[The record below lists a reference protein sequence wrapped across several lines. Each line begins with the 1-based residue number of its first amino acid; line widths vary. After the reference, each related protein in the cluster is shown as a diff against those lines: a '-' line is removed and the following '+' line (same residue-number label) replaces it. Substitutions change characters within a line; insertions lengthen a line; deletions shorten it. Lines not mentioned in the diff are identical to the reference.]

1 MKKLL
6 TLIAIALAVVVSS
19 CSKFDDSAI
28 WDKLNEHEQTL
39 NDHEKRI
46 AALEELCKQMN
57 TNINALQT
65 LVEALEKRD
74 YITNVSPVREDG
86 EIIGYTISF
95 ANSDTI
101 TIYHGKNGKD
111 GVDGTDGKDSYTP
124 LIGVMK
130 DTDGIYYWTLDGEWL
145 LDDSGNKIKAVGED
159 GCDGQ
164 DGTDGSNGKDGQ
176 DGQDGQDG
184 EDGTDG
190 KDGKDGVDGV
200 TPRLKIEN
208 DYWYV
213 SYDEGITWIELGRAT
228 GEDGAD
234 GADGSDGADGDSIF
248 TSVTQDDEY
257 VYFHLADGSVIKIA
271 LATQDSK
278 IISFAD
284 KDVKKVCIG
293 MWDVDGDA
301 ELSFQEAANV
311 ETIGVVFTDNTE
323 IEYFNEFK
331 YFINVSSIDAD
342 AFKGCVNLKTLGIP
356 SSIMSIDASAFSGC
370 SSLTQVKFEEDS
382 MLTVLEGSFSETKD
396 SYSGVFA
403 DCISLKYI
411 NIPASVTEIQAGAFQ
426 GCKSLLE
433 VKFEANSSLRTIGGG
448 HSLYSKYSAGET
460 SYYIARYGAFAFCV
474 SLKEI
479 EIPSS
484 VETIEEC
491 AFIGCSGLSS
501 VTFEQGS
508 RLTQLKGGYAWKK
521 YGTKIYYEAK
531 STFGCFENCTSLLSV
546 CIPSSVEVI
555 EACAF
560 QNCSSL
566 SSVIFEPN
574 SKLREFSDGCSGG
587 TYYTFITGA
596 FAKCTSLTSITIP
609 ASVEKIGIGTFN
621 LCESLKSVNFEEN
634 SLLTT
639 IGGAKGSIDSYS
651 PDSQG
656 TKEYG
661 SFSYCTSLTSIT
673 IPSNVT
679 NIGAVAFSNCSA
691 LMDIYCSAVNVPTIK
706 SNTFTGIPNAHR
718 FYVPQSSLEAYKSA
732 GNWSKYADSIVGYD
746 F

>member
-86 EIIGYTISF
+86 VVVGYTISF
-95 ANSDTI
+95 ASSDTI
-101 TIYHGKNGKD
+101 TIYNGKD
-111 GVDGTDGKDSYTP
+111 GSDGTGGYTP
-124 LIGVMK
+124 QIGVKK
-130 DTDGIYYWTLDGEWL
+130 DADGLYYWTLDGEWL

-159 GCDGQ
+159 GRDGQ
-164 DGTDGSNGKDGQ
+164 DGTDGTNGSNGSN
-176 DGQDGQDG
+176 GQDGQDG

-190 KDGKDGVDGV
+190 RDGVDGI

-213 SYDEGITWIELGRAT
+213 SYDEGATWIELGRAT

-234 GADGSDGADGDSIF
+234 GSDGSDGDSIF

-257 VYFHLADGSVIKIA
+257 VYFHLTDGSVIKIP

-284 KDVKKVCIG
+284 KDVKRVCVG
-293 MWDVDGDA
+293 LWDFDGDT
-301 ELSFQEAANV
+301 ELSYEEAANV
-311 ETIGVVFTDNTE
+311 DTIGNVFSQNTD

-331 YFINVSSIDAD
+331 YFTSVPSIDAD

-356 SSIMSIDASAFSGC
+356 SSITFIDASAFVGC
-370 SSLTQVKFEEDS
+370 SSLYQVKFEKDS
-382 MLTVLEGSFSETKD
+382 KLTVLEGKFSESSD

-403 DCISLKYI
+403 NCTSLKYV
-411 NIPASVTEIQAGAFQ
+411 NIPSSVTEIKAGAFQ
-426 GCKSLLE
+426 NCKNLVE
-433 VKFEANSSLRTIGGG
+433 VKFEDSSSLRTIGGG
-448 HSLYSKYSAGET
+448 HNMYTKTSAGST
-460 SYYIARYGAFAFCV
+460 SYYIARYGAFAFCT
-474 SLKEI
+474 SLREI

-491 AFIGCSGLSS
+491 AFIGCTNLSS
-501 VTFEQGS
+501 VNFEQDS
-508 RLTQLKGGYAWKK
+508 RLTHLKGGYAYKK
-521 YGTKIYYEAK
+521 YGSKIYYEAK
-531 STFGCFENCTSLLSV
+531 STFGCFQDCVSLLSI
-546 CIPSSVEVI
+546 CIPSNVEVI
-555 EACAF
+555 DACVF

-566 SSVIFEPN
+566 ASVTFEPN
-574 SKLREFSDGCSGG
+574 SKLREFGDGCSGG

-621 LCESLKSVNFEEN
+621 LCESLTSVYFEDN
-634 SLLTT
+634 SQLTT
-639 IGGAKGSIDSYS
+639 IGGAKGSIDSYE
-651 PDSQG
+651 PNSQG

-661 SFSYCTSLTSIT
+661 AFSYCMSLTSIT

-691 LMDIYCSAVNVPTIK
+691 LMDVYCRAVDVPTIK

-732 GNWSKYADSIVGYD
+732 SNWSAYADSIVGYA